1 VARQRPNGQKHG
13 FQGGHAF
20 WTAGLPARRAGGGAG
35 LSVKLRSTG
44 GLQDGDCTWSK
55 PSSRLAPAMG
65 HWVLRAV
72 MKRVR
77 GQGGCTFGLRNKSA
91 DHTRHLALTF
101 VLSLD
106 HQRGV
111 RQNLG
116 SQHAVFP
123 CCMSGGGGIVG
134 GLHLG
139 QLSTL
144 SWNGLCCSTECGFCK
159 WTLVAARPLKPQQ
172 KQSRCTQENGFT
184 QWYGWTSC
192 KHQDWGPG

>member
-1 VARQRPNGQKHG
+1 MARQRPDGQKHG
-13 FQGGHAF
+13 FQGVHAF
-20 WTAGLPARRAGGGAG
+20 RTAGLPPRRGGGGAG

-91 DHTRHLALTF
+91 DHTHHLALTF

-106 HQRGV
+106 HQR
-111 RQNLG
+111 
-116 SQHAVFP
+116 
-123 CCMSGGGGIVG
+123 
-134 GLHLG
+134 LHLG

-192 KHQDWGPG
+192 KHQDWGLA